1 MSRRIPLLATFAA
14 HTISLTGNMI
24 TLIAVPLYVLDTT
37 GSASLTGVAAFSA
50 VLPVVLGGAFG
61 GVIVD
66 RIGYRR
72 ASYIADMVGGVTIL
86 AVPLLHFTVGLP
98 FWGLMALLFATGLL
112 DTPGQAA
119 RTAAIPELAEMAGM
133 PLERA
138 VGINES
144 LERGSRLIGA
154 PVAGLLVAVL
164 GPLNTLIVDA
174 ATFGVAAA
182 LIAVLVPK
190 SIDRATARG
199 GRPGRA
205 MAGYWA
211 DLRDGVLFLYR
222 EPLLRSIT
230 VLLVITNSFD
240 IAWGNVI
247 LPIYTREHFDGAV
260 SLGLLVAAFGGG
272 ALAGSLLFSVV
283 GHKLPRR
290 AVYVAAFLIAGG
302 PRMLVFSAG
311 PDFWLGMIT
320 VVMGGFA
327 AGAINPIIGTVRL
340 ERTPPGMRARV
351 GSAMGASAWAGMPL
365 GALLAGVAIDAFGMT
380 TTLRAIGVAYLL
392 IVLVPLVAPAWRTMN
407 DRREIERELVKAT

>member
-1 MSRRIPLLATFAA
+1 
-14 HTISLTGNMI
+14 
-24 TLIAVPLYVLDTT
+24 
-37 GSASLTGVAAFSA
+37 
-50 VLPVVLGGAFG
+50 
-61 GVIVD
+61 
-66 RIGYRR
+66 
-72 ASYIADMVGGVTIL
+72 
-86 AVPLLHFTVGLP
+86 
-98 FWGLMALLFATGLL
+98 
-112 DTPGQAA
+112 
-119 RTAAIPELAEMAGM
+119 
-133 PLERA
+133 
-138 VGINES
+138 
-144 LERGSRLIGA
+144 
-154 PVAGLLVAVL
+154 
-164 GPLNTLIVDA
+164 
-174 ATFGVAAA
+174 
-182 LIAVLVPK
+182 
-190 SIDRATARG
+190 
-199 GRPGRA
+199 
-205 MAGYWA
+205 
-211 DLRDGVLFLYR
+211 
-222 EPLLRSIT
+222 
-230 VLLVITNSFD
+230 VITNSFD